1 MPKDPREG
9 KKDPP
14 PQSSCAACQSM
25 HNSRMVACDECD
37 TWYHYECV
45 GVSQDVEEIDWSSQ
59 QSYDPQDPLANSAVA
74 PDAHEGTSQE
84 QTSNAIRESSGSDN
98 LTLAQEMKLKFLEE
112 EHALEMKYMAR
123 RRQILM
129 ETNASCFPEGE
140 INSPGRPHYH
150 SSPHTPL
157 RPDAQEF
164 HPRPS
169 QQAIDLEQS
178 GFYQT
183 LLNRSQIA
191 ARQAVSRELP
201 YFDGDPEEWPLFFA
215 TFESTTRM
223 CGYTPEENAVR
234 LQKCL
239 RGKAK
244 DSVRS
249 QLLYPG
255 NVNSVIATLK
265 ILFGR
270 PEIVIHSLI
279 RKIQALPAP
288 KVDKLGS
295 LIDFAVAVRNMVA
308 TVQACELDDYLYN
321 VSLLQELVDRLPP
334 MIKLNCAMHRQV
346 ANTRVTLSS
355 FSDWLYSVAE
365 AASSVSIPSTSS
377 ADHKQHR
384 GKKDD
389 GYLNAHRE
397 QSPPPER
404 KSAVDSCPNACCVC
418 EGSCNKVEKCNK
430 FLGLD
435 HAGRWSMLRDR
446 KLCRRCLNN
455 HRGACRSSSACGV
468 NGCSFKHHRLLHNP
482 LAKPPTNTSGPE
494 YSSVA
499 STPKPPNPLTSPK
512 STEEQNIPEAGSSRG
527 HNCHTHRSSCKSV
540 LFRYVPVVLYGQG
553 TKVHTHAFLDDRS
566 SLTLLEDD
574 LANELNL
581 EGSPHPICLQW
592 TGDTCR
598 YEDSSR
604 RVSIM
609 ISSILNKEA
618 KFALSDVHTVKQLKL
633 PSQTLAF
640 DELSEKYRYLKGL
653 PVDSYQNVR
662 PRILIGINNWRV
674 GHVLESKEGEEAE
687 PIAAKTRLG
696 WMVFGTCSSGRYP
709 VSVHYSYHINC
720 GSSKTDEDLHK
731 SVKEFFS
738 LDSLGII
745 KSEKPIISRDDER
758 ALYMMR
764 SLTTLE
770 EDRYRTGM
778 LWKYDDVRMPNSKSM
793 AMKRLLCLERRMAR
807 EPELA
812 KALRHKMNDYV
823 EKGYARK
830 LTLEE
835 LEQPR
840 DRIWYLP
847 VFPVFNPNKPGKLRI
862 VWDAAAEVNGV
873 SLNAFLLKGP
883 DQLTELPSVLYKFRE
898 HLVAIGGYIR
908 EMFHQVQMIED
919 DQHCLWRTEDAQD
932 EPDVYVL
939 AVMSFGATCSPS
951 CAQFVKNENAERFR
965 SQFPAAVDVIQK
977 AHYVDDML
985 TSVETEDDA
994 IELAQQVKQIHSHA
1008 GFEMRNWVSNSRK
1021 VLKAMGEE
1029 QVSEKSMDIASE
1041 LANEKVLGMWW
1052 SPSSDTF
1059 TYKMFTQRNEKI
1071 LLEGKRPTKRELLR
1085 TMMSIYDPLGMIAH
1099 YLMFVK
1105 VLLQD
1110 VWRSGVS
1117 WDECIAD
1124 REWEKWQT
1132 WLRLLPNLESLQIPR
1147 CYRLSLSI
1155 GLCTNIQLHTFV
1167 DSSEEG
1173 YAAVCYFRF
1182 EERGQVECV
1191 GAKSR
1196 VAPLKFTSIP
1206 RLELQAAVVVSR
1218 LASNIQQGH
1227 TYNINKRYF
1236 WTDARDVL
1244 CWLSVNLQEN
1254 FNYP

>member
-1 MPKDPREG
+1 
-9 KKDPP
+9 
-14 PQSSCAACQSM
+14 
-25 HNSRMVACDECD
+25 
-37 TWYHYECV
+37 
-45 GVSQDVEEIDWSSQ
+45 
-59 QSYDPQDPLANSAVA
+59 
-74 PDAHEGTSQE
+74 
-84 QTSNAIRESSGSDN
+84 
-98 LTLAQEMKLKFLEE
+98 
-112 EHALEMKYMAR
+112 
-123 RRQILM
+123 
-129 ETNASCFPEGE
+129 
-140 INSPGRPHYH
+140 
-150 SSPHTPL
+150 
-157 RPDAQEF
+157 
-164 HPRPS
+164 
-169 QQAIDLEQS
+169 
-178 GFYQT
+178 
-183 LLNRSQIA
+183 
-191 ARQAVSRELP
+191 
-201 YFDGDPEEWPLFFA
+201 
-215 TFESTTRM
+215 
-223 CGYTPEENAVR
+223 
-234 LQKCL
+234 
-239 RGKAK
+239 
-244 DSVRS
+244 
-249 QLLYPG
+249 
-255 NVNSVIATLK
+255 
-265 ILFGR
+265 
-270 PEIVIHSLI
+270 
-279 RKIQALPAP
+279 
-288 KVDKLGS
+288 
-295 LIDFAVAVRNMVA
+295 
-308 TVQACELDDYLYN
+308 
-321 VSLLQELVDRLPP
+321 
-334 MIKLNCAMHRQV
+334 
-346 ANTRVTLSS
+346 
-355 FSDWLYSVAE
+355 
-365 AASSVSIPSTSS
+365 
-377 ADHKQHR
+377 
-384 GKKDD
+384 
-389 GYLNAHRE
+389 
-397 QSPPPER
+397 
-404 KSAVDSCPNACCVC
+404 
-418 EGSCNKVEKCNK
+418 
-430 FLGLD
+430 
-435 HAGRWSMLRDR
+435 
-446 KLCRRCLNN
+446 
-455 HRGACRSSSACGV
+455 
-468 NGCSFKHHRLLHNP
+468 
-482 LAKPPTNTSGPE
+482 
-494 YSSVA
+494 
-499 STPKPPNPLTSPK
+499 
-512 STEEQNIPEAGSSRG
+512 
-527 HNCHTHRSSCKSV
+527 
-540 LFRYVPVVLYGQG
+540 
-553 TKVHTHAFLDDRS
+553 
-566 SLTLLEDD
+566 
-574 LANELNL
+574 
-581 EGSPHPICLQW
+581 
-592 TGDTCR
+592 
-598 YEDSSR
+598 
-604 RVSIM
+604 
-609 ISSILNKEA
+609 
-618 KFALSDVHTVKQLKL
+618 
-633 PSQTLAF
+633 
-640 DELSEKYRYLKGL
+640 
-653 PVDSYQNVR
+653 
-662 PRILIGINNWRV
+662 
-674 GHVLESKEGEEAE
+674 
-687 PIAAKTRLG
+687 
-696 WMVFGTCSSGRYP
+696 MVFGTCSSGRYP

-745 KSEKPIISRDDER
+745 KSEKPIISSDDER
-758 ALYMMR
+758 ALNMMR

-778 LWKYDDVRMPNSKSM
+778 PWKYDDVRMPNSKSM

-898 HLVAIGGYIR
+898 HLVAIGGDIR

-919 DQHCLWRTEDAQD
+919 DQHCLRFLWRTEDAQD

-939 AVMSFGATCSPS
+939 AGMSFGATCSPS
-951 CAQFVKNENAERFR
+951 CAQFVMNEKAERFR

-1041 LANEKVLGMWW
+1041 MANEKVLGMWW
-1052 SPSSDTF
+1052 STSSDTF

-1132 WLRLLPNLESLQIPR
+1132 WLRFLPNLESLQIPR

-1155 GLCTNIQLHTFV
+1155 GLCTNIQLHTSV
-1167 DSSEEG
+1167 DASEEG

-1182 EERGQVECV
+1182 EERGQVECALI

-1206 RLELQAAVVVSR
+1206 RLELQAAVVGSR

-1227 TYNINKRYF
+1227 TYNINKPYF

-1244 CWLSVNLQEN
+1244 CWLKSDHRRYSPFVAFRVSELLESTEFSEWRWVPTRLNVADEATKWKRVPNLDFDSRWFKAPDFLWQSEDRWPEFPSLGPTNEELRPKLLHHTEKKQCIVTLNDYTQWKTLLQATARALRSSKGTVAVRSSESDPLTRDDLREAANYLYREAQEDIYPEERRLLTYSKPDNAKKVLPKKSPLFKLEPFVDDEGVLRLRGRLSACNLIDETQKHPIILPRQHLVTHLVVKQVHEDFHHQCHQTVLNEIRSKFYVPRLRVVYGKVRRNCQECQILLAKPDLPAMADLPRARLAAFIRPFSFMGLDYFGPMQVTVGRRVEKRWGVLATCLTTRAVHIELAHTLTTASCIMILRNIMSRRGVPIEIISDRGTNLVGTSKELKKALEQVDENRLMSEFTTEETKWSFNPPASPHMGGSWERLIQSVKKILIQILPTSHHPTDEVLRNTLVEIEN
-1254 FNYP
+1254 IINSRPLTYVAVDNESSPALTPNDILVGSSNGLKPLVTYDDSGSALRAAWKSSQVLANIFWKRWLAEYLPEITRRSKWFKPARPIQVGDEVIIVDSNFPRNCWPRGRVIGTKPSNDGQVRSATVQTNSGVYERPAVRLAVLDVSTEKSEPDKDPATGGAVAYIPDEKQRADV